1 VAAVLP
7 GAGGGFRNRP
17 VTGPSYTSTLI
28 SRIIAILFACILC
41 GMFGRE
47 LCAQI
52 PPPDSPDTAADSAPD
67 SDLTWSNRLWLS
79 GQANFITQYHP
90 TFSAKYSGTNSF
102 SPAAQD
108 ASSRVLTL
116 FTGFRLFRNTEVL
129 FDLEESGGHGLSEA
143 LGLAGFT
150 NLDVVRNPALGKA
163 PYVARAMIHQTI
175 PLSKKL
181 IAATPGPLALAPSVP
196 ERRVELR
203 FGKMSTADFFDVNS
217 VGSDSHYQ
225 FMNWTADNNG
235 AYDYAADTRGYTYGF
250 LAEYYD
256 RGWAFRFGEMLMP
269 TVANGITLDW
279 SLPRARSENYEL
291 ELHPS
296 VFRERATTLR
306 LLSFVNHANMGSYR
320 EAIQGY
326 LSGVDPVPDVI
337 AYRRQGRV
345 KYGFGV
351 NAEQVLAAGWRA
363 YGRFGWNEGHNES
376 FAYTEVDQ
384 SASLG
389 TDLRGTRWH
398 RKDDKLGVAF
408 LLNAISGDH
417 REYLALGGLGFLLG
431 DGALNYGRERI
442 VETYY
447 NLHTWS
453 GLSIGA
459 DVQRIWDPGYNRDR
473 GPVWVAGLRLHVE
486 GSLAFWQHDTP

>member
-1 VAAVLP
+1 M
-7 GAGGGFRNRP
+7 
-17 VTGPSYTSTLI
+17 I
-28 SRIIAILFACILC
+28 SRVNTVLFACVLS
-41 GMFGRE
+41 GVFGPK
-47 LCAQI
+47 LGAQAA
-52 PPPDSPDTAADSAPD
+52 PPDSPPTVADSGPD
-67 SDLTWSNRLWLS
+67 SDLTWNNRIWLS

-90 TFSAKYSGTNSF
+90 SFSAKYSGTNSF
-102 SPAAQD
+102 STGAQD

-116 FTGFRLFRNTEVL
+116 FAGFRLFSNTEVL

-150 NLDVVRNPALGKA
+150 NLDVVRNPTLGKA
-163 PYVARAMIHQTI
+163 PYVARLMLHQTI

-181 IAATPGPLALAPSVP
+181 VAATPGPLALASSVP

-203 FGKMSTADFFDVNS
+203 FGKLSTDDFFDVNG
-217 VGSDSHYQ
+217 VGSDSHSQ
-225 FMNWTADNNG
+225 FMNWTADTNG
-235 AYDYAADTRGYTYGF
+235 AYDYAADTRGYTYGL

-269 TVANGITLDW
+269 TVANGIKLDW
-279 SLPRARSENYEL
+279 SLPRAHSENYEF
-291 ELHPS
+291 ELRPS
-296 VFRERATTLR
+296 LFRERVTTLR
-306 LLSFVNHANMGSYR
+306 LLSYVNHANMGNYR

-326 LSGVDPVPDVI
+326 LDGVDPVPDVI

-345 KYGFGV
+345 KYGFGI
-351 NAEQVLAAGWRA
+351 NAEQELTADWRA
-363 YGRFGWNEGHNES
+363 YARFGWNEGHNES

-384 SASLG
+384 SASFG
-389 TDLRGTRWH
+389 TDLRGVRWR
-398 RKDDKLGVAF
+398 RKDDKVGVAF

-417 REYLALGGLGFLLG
+417 RQYLALGGLGFLLG

-447 NLHTWS
+447 NVHTWRS
-453 GLSIGA
+453 LSMGA
-459 DVQRIWDPGYNRDR
+459 DLQRVWNPGYNRDR
-473 GPVWVAGLRLHVE
+473 GPVWVAGFRLHVE